1 MYTVELNV
9 IDKVSLAGATAITRV
24 YVEVSRINAIVAGSA
39 VRYHHHNHHHHHT
52 NHHHHHH
59 HHHHHQRGIK
69 RSDPMV
75 FDASPSYD
83 EDKSPN
89 MPKVSS
95 SSSSSSTSSLQ
106 SLQSSS
112 SKEPELCV
120 ELPATQAY
128 H

>member
-9 IDKVSLAGATAITRV
+9 IDKVSLAGATALTRV
-24 YVEVSRINAIVAGSA
+24 YVEVSRINAIIAGSA
-39 VRYHHHNHHHHHT
+39 VRYHHH
-52 NHHHHHH
+52 HHHHHH
-59 HHHHHQRGIK
+59 HYHHYHHHHHQRGIK

-95 SSSSSSTSSLQ
+95 SSSSSLPSS
-106 SLQSSS
+106 SSSSSSS

-120 ELPATQAY
+120 ELPAT
-128 H
+128 